1 MYRKIICIIMFT
13 LLGMSLCQ
21 GAGMTIGGS
30 NSSRTVINGRQLL
43 QQDLEQQCTRQVRST
58 KTDTLSGI
66 GCKLTNAAMTVT
78 FMLNEEGIRELS
90 DDRQAAENLEIL
102 AAEMKKN
109 TCLNTKAFS
118 SGTINRIIYSYTD
131 PTMRPIFTFEV
142 TKSDCGAR
150 AFRSN

>member
-1 MYRKIICIIMFT
+1 
-13 LLGMSLCQ
+13 
-21 GAGMTIGGS
+21 
-30 NSSRTVINGRQLL
+30 
-43 QQDLEQQCTRQVRST
+43 
-58 KTDTLSGI
+58 
-66 GCKLTNAAMTVT
+66 
-78 FMLNEEGIRELS
+78 
-90 DDRQAAENLEIL
+90 
-102 AAEMKKN
+102 MKKN